1 MYHSKFW
8 KSEVY
13 QLKVLYLQENKSGA
27 GTFAIRIQITPM
39 SLVTVGFEIYFPVR
53 VNSTFRQRSWNTVL
67 GDYKRGQN
75 IELGNACTFLRDI
88 I

>member
-39 SLVTVGFEIYFPVR
+39 SLVTVGFEI
-53 VNSTFRQRSWNTVL
+53 
-67 GDYKRGQN
+67 
-75 IELGNACTFLRDI
+75 
-88 I
+88 